1 MYDNWITDQIY
12 FNIIQSDIG
21 IESFDTWIN
30 SQTPWW
36 ESNLPVQDA
45 IGADAAIYNQQTGT
59 PITADAQIVYYR
71 TSSITANSVL
81 KNEQLDSVT
90 VNAAIESGQV
100 GTPITADAFITCVG
114 QPVWISPA
122 DTVQIDP
129 NPVLIFTIPYSYTNA
144 HFEIELDTV
153 NTFSSGDY
161 RLYQTYVDQTNW
173 EYWDGDSWEPFPVGG
188 ISNTY
193 AGNNCRLTITSPL
206 SETTW
211 YRRVRGGVAP

>member
-1 MYDNWITDQIY
+1 MYNNWITDQIY

-45 IGADAAIYNQQTGT
+45 IGADAAIKQSDIAGT
-59 PITADAQIVYYR
+59 PFDIDAYIVYTTVDSITADAIIENVQAG
-71 TSSITANSVL
+71 SATA
-81 KNEQLDSVT
+81 D
-90 VNAAIESGQV
+90 AAIEGSKSGS
-100 GTPITADAFITCVG
+100 ITADALIACVG
-114 QPVWISPA
+114 LPVWVSPA

-129 NPVLIFTIPYSYTNA
+129 NPVLVFTIPYSAANI

-161 RLYQTYVDQTNW
+161 RLYQTYVDQANW
-173 EYWDGDSWEPFPVGG
+173 EYWDGGGWQPFPSGG
-188 ISNTY
+188 VSNTY
-193 AGNNCRLTITSPL
+193 AGNDCRLTVTSDL

-211 YRRVRGGVAP
+211 YRRVRGGIA